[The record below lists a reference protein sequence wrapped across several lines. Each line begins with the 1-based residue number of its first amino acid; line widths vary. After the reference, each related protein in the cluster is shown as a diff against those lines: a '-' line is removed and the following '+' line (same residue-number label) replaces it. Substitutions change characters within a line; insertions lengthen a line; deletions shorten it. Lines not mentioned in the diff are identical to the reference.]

1 MSMKVLIADPDWRFT
16 GQATA
21 YLESHAHLVVTE
33 SRPKEIRTH
42 VEHWQPDLV
51 VLAAELADKGAIDW
65 LNTLGNRPAV
75 LLTGRMDRYSIA
87 WKAWQKG
94 GDELLMKP
102 VFKSEEIH
110 DAIVTAMENRV
121 SGARVRPMVA
131 TA

>member
-1 MSMKVLIADPDWRFT
+1 MPSAVAK
-16 GQATA
+16 
-21 YLESHAHLVVTE
+21 
-33 SRPKEIRTH
+33 
-42 VEHWQPDLV
+42 
-51 VLAAELADKGAIDW
+51 
-65 LNTLGNRPAV
+65 PAV
-75 LLTGRMDRYSIA
+75 LLTGRMDRYSVA

-121 SGARVRPMVA
+121 SGKRVAPMSA